1 MSSVNAA
8 PNVLA
13 RKGTFVMLLAVLL
26 LAACAFGQPQVDSVF
41 VFDENEGYFTT
52 SVLLPGGDYVLAG
65 YTYDEGFRTYFRVAR
80 MTPEREILWTRDLLA
95 VGSFR
100 KEVIVL
106 DGEFVVGI
114 ARAQLPSDTGSLTI
128 DDIAFKY
135 TLDGD
140 SIWAR
145 KFSDSNFAAFLN
157 SIIPDGSGGYF
168 VLGNVTVSV
177 GPSFNQQVNLSRTD
191 AAGTVLWE
199 QNYGGPNHD
208 QAGDIVKLEGDSLL
222 IATVMNIGTSYN
234 VVFLWTNLSGDSLTS
249 RTYGDMGVSSFMRP
263 ASLHAR
269 DGGWE
274 FVWREALNSGPSLNL
289 LHWLRTEYDG
299 TLIRELSI
307 DVPENSVQGFQ
318 QSEDGLRTVGYTP
331 FGTPIRNAVLGRLN
345 ALGQWYYQDT
355 LASDVIEA
363 YGFLPTSDGTIAVL
377 GRTQVSDTI
386 LNACIFYVN
395 DGGHAGYLFS
405 SPAEVDFGVVPVDDV
420 AVQSVSF
427 FVTWDSAATITDIEL
442 PEFIAT
448 TLTPPVQVMPGDS
461 SIFQFGF
468 RPTELVRYSDAIVIH
483 ASARNSVLTIPVF
496 GQAPFPECTP
506 ALRDIYFT
514 WAEIGDSI
522 RRPFAVFN
530 TGTLPL
536 HIDEIVQPA
545 PFYLDNTGPFVIEP
559 DTNAL
564 LWITFRP
571 DSVVL
576 YEVNLVLQSDD
587 PQGADTVLLRGR
599 GLVSQEAD
607 DDLVQLPH
615 EFKLLAAFPNPFNAT
630 AVIRFELP
638 KTQLVKL
645 ELFDITGRLVK
656 EVAWQNFSAGEHQI
670 VIDGAGLASG
680 IYFAAIK
687 AGENYAVQKLLLV
700 R

>member
-1 MSSVNAA
+1 MTSIYAA
-8 PNVLA
+8 PIALA
-13 RKGTFVMLLAVLL
+13 RKGTCLKLLGVLMLV
-26 LAACAFGQPQVDSVF
+26 ACAFGQPQVDSVF
-41 VFDENEGYFTT
+41 VFDEIEGYFTT
-52 SVLLPGGDYVLAG
+52 ALPLPNGDFVLAG
-65 YTYDEGFRTYFRVAR
+65 NSYENNQSLFRVAR
-80 MTPEREILWTRDLLA
+80 MTPERELLWTRDILA

-100 KEVIVL
+100 KEVIAL

-114 ARAQLPSDTGSLTI
+114 ARAQLPSDTGSFTI
-128 DDIAFKY
+128 SDVAFKY
-135 TLDGD
+135 SLDGD

-145 KFSDSNFAAFLN
+145 TFGDSVYTSFLN
-157 SIIPDGSGGYF
+157 SIVPDGSGGYY
-168 VLGNVTVSV
+168 VLGNVSILV
-177 GPSFNQQVNLSRTD
+177 GPSFNQQVHLSRTD
-191 AAGTVLWE
+191 AAGNVLWE
-199 QNYGGPNHD
+199 NFYGGTSHD
-208 QAGDIVKLEGDSLL
+208 QAGDIVKLAGDSLL

-234 VVFLWTNLSGDSLTS
+234 VVFLWTNLNGDSLTS
-249 RTYGDMGVSSFMRP
+249 HTYGDMDRPSFMRP
-263 ASLHAR
+263 ASLHTR
-269 DGGWE
+269 EGGWE
-274 FVWREALNSGPSLNL
+274 FVWRDALNSGPGLNL
-289 LHWLRTEYDG
+289 LRWLRTEYDG
-299 TLIRELSI
+299 TLIRELNI

-331 FGTPIRNAVLGRLN
+331 FGAPIRNAVLGRLN
-345 ALGQWYYQDT
+345 ALGQWYYLDT
-355 LASDVIEA
+355 LASDVIQEG
-363 YGFLPTSDGTIAVL
+363 YGFLPASDGTIAVL
-377 GRTQVSDTI
+377 GRTQISDTI
-386 LNACIFYVN
+386 IDACLFYVN
-395 DGGHAGYLFS
+395 DGGHEGYLFS
-405 SPAEVDFGVVPVDDV
+405 SPPEVDFGVVPVDDV
-420 AVQSVSF
+420 AVQEVSF

-448 TLTPPVQVMPGDS
+448 TLAPPVQVLPGDS
-461 SIFQFGF
+461 AVFQFGF
-468 RPTELVRYSDAIVIH
+468 RPTELVRYSDSIVIH

-506 ALRDIYFT
+506 ALSNINFN

-536 HIDEIVQPA
+536 HIDEIAQPA
-545 PFYLDNTGPFVIEP
+545 PFYLDNTGPFVVEP

-576 YEVNLVLQSDD
+576 YEVNLVFQSDD

-599 GLVSQEAD
+599 GLESHVNAVEP
-607 DDLVQLPH
+607 VELPS
-615 EFKLLAAFPNPFNAT
+615 EFKLLAAYPNPFNAT

-656 EVAWQNFSAGEHQI
+656 EVARQSFAAGEHQI

-680 IYFAAIK
+680 IYFANLN
-687 AGENYAVQKLLLV
+687 AGEFHAVQKLVFLK
-700 R
+700 